1 MKKWFTD
8 CDVIIDL
15 LTAREPFFRDSALIF
30 QQAQDNKI
38 RIITSSLAIA
48 NIYYIIKKSKGDK
61 ETRAILTSLLTLI
74 TVAMVDEV
82 CIQQA
87 IGSEFKD
94 FEDAIQYFVA
104 KREGCDGIVTRNI
117 KDYKM
122 AKLKVITPRQLV

>member
-1 MKKWFTD
+1 M
-8 CDVIIDL
+8 
-15 LTAREPFFRDSALIF
+15 
-30 QQAQDNKI
+30 
-38 RIITSSLAIA
+38 AIA

-61 ETRAILTSLLTLI
+61 ETRAILTSLLTLV
-74 TVAMVDEV
+74 TVAMVDEA